1 MRLRLIVA
9 TSLMLTTGEAP
20 PARSADPATPPTRS
34 FSHITGAILACM
46 VERSRKRHG
55 TVYTS
60 DPADPNRLTS
70 ETHYFGLTRIVS
82 EFDPANGTVTY
93 QILQKPGLASYDQ
106 IWNGLRD
113 AIAAC
118 S

>member
-1 MRLRLIVA
+1 MRARTIVA
-9 TSLMLTTGEAP
+9 AASLMLAAGGAP
-20 PARSADPATPPTRS
+20 AARAADPAPSTRT
-34 FSHITGAILACM
+34 FSHVTGAILACM

-55 TVYTS
+55 TLYTS

-106 IWNGLRD
+106 VWDGIRD
-113 AIAAC
+113 AIKAC